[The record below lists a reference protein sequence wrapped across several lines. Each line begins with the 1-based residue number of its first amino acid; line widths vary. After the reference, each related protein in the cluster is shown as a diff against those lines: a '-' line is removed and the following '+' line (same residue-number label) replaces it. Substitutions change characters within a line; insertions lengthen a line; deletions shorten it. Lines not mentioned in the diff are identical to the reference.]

1 MTSTTSRAVAV
12 ATVAVLGFTVASCGS
27 DSPSSSEGD
36 AGSATGGATAIALAL
51 TEAGCDPTTIAA
63 AAGDVVF
70 SVKNEREDKAE
81 FEILTK
87 EPKILAEEFLE
98 PGASGTFTEN
108 LAAGDY
114 EIICGAPS
122 DTRAALTVTGEGGAT
137 AQLKVDPAELDAA
150 VAAYTAYVNGQVDDL
165 INGTDQL
172 VAAVKSGDV
181 AEAKAL
187 YAPVRLPWE
196 RIEPIAELFP
206 DSDAVIDSR
215 VDDFS
220 GPEDPEF
227 TGFHRLEKGLFE
239 DGSTQGLDSF
249 ADRLQTDVDDLAAKV
264 KALKIAPDV
273 MVNGA
278 AGLIEEAAQTKIT
291 GEEERYS
298 KTDLVTFAAN
308 VDGAREIH
316 DQIDALLRSVDPALN
331 GEITQSFSRIDQILQ
346 PYQQGD
352 GYVSYD
358 QLDDSARNQLKA
370 ALAGLSENL
379 ALVAGA
385 FGLEVS

>member
-1 MTSTTSRAVAV
+1 MISTAAGRALALATAAALVVA
-12 ATVAVLGFTVASCGS
+12 GCGS
-27 DSPSSSEGD
+27 DEPSSSGGD
-36 AGSATGGATAIALAL
+36 AGGGASGAGAINL
-51 TEAGCDPTTIAA
+51 TLTDSGCDPTSLDAV
-63 AAGDVVF
+63 AGEVVF
-70 SVKNEREDKAE
+70 SVKNAREDKAE

-108 LAAGDY
+108 LSAGAY

-137 AQLKVDPAELDAA
+137 AQLKVDPAQLDAA
-150 VAAYTAYVNGQVDDL
+150 VAAYTTYVNGQVDEL
-165 INGTDQL
+165 IQGTDQL
-172 VAAVKSGDV
+172 VTAVKSGDV
-181 AEAKAL
+181 AGAKQL
-187 YAPVRLPWE
+187 YAPVRRPWE
-196 RIEPIAELFP
+196 RIEPVAELFP

-220 GPEDPEF
+220 GPDDPQF

-239 DGSTQGLDSF
+239 DGTTQGLDPF
-249 ADRLQTDVDDLAAKV
+249 ADQLQSDVSELATKV
-264 KALKIAPDV
+264 KALTITPDV

-308 VDGAREIH
+308 VDGARVIH
-316 DQIDALLRSVDPALN
+316 DEISDLLESVDPALN
-331 GEITQSFSRIDQILQ
+331 SEITQRFSTIDQILK

>member
-1 MTSTTSRAVAV
+1 MNKTTSRALAV
-12 ATVAVLGFTVASCGS
+12 ATAVVGLAAAGCGS

-36 AGSATGGATAIALAL
+36 AGGAGGAAAISLAL
-51 TEAGCDPTTIAA
+51 TDAGCDPTTISA

-108 LAAGDY
+108 LVAGDY

-137 AQLKVDPAELDAA
+137 AELKVDPAKLDAA
-150 VAAYTAYVNGQVDDL
+150 VAAYTTYVRGQVDEL
-165 INGTDQL
+165 IKGTDEL

-181 AEAKAL
+181 DGAKAL
-187 YAPVRLPWE
+187 YAPVRQPWE

-220 GPEDPEF
+220 GPDDPEF

-249 ADRLQTDVDDLAAKV
+249 ADQLQSDVDDLATKV

-308 VDGAREIH
+308 VDGARVIH
-316 DQIDALLRSVDPALN
+316 DQIGDLLESVDPALN
-331 GEITQSFSRIDQILQ
+331 GEITQSFTRIDQILQ
-346 PYQQGD
+346 PYEDGD

-358 QLDDSARNQLKA
+358 QLDDSDRNQLKA